1 VSPQWW
7 CPRCWRRLGGPG
19 ERCACGFDPASDD
32 RDYVERL
39 VATLRHPLG
48 DRAVHAAATLGAIGD
63 RRAVPGLLDA
73 LGAPDPYLQAEAARA
88 LGTLGDRR
96 AAPALA
102 ELARTGSVPGR
113 RAADDA
119 LAALDRGRR
128 P

>member
-1 VSPQWW
+1 
-7 CPRCWRRLGGPG
+7 
-19 ERCACGFDPASDD
+19 
-32 RDYVERL
+32 VERL

-63 RRAVPGLLDA
+63 RRAVPALLDA

-113 RAADDA
+113 RAAGDA
-119 LAALDRGRR
+119 LVALDRGRR